1 MDGKYLLQKGRTW
14 YVRLAIPK
22 MVQDI
27 LGGQEFVKSLKT
39 RDYQE
44 AKLLKHKYLDRYA
57 QMISIAK
64 KQLGSNRS
72 KEEQLIDCGL
82 MLRQFN
88 EKNRSND
95 DTWNSDV
102 LESKLEELWGPEVAH
117 SILNAHHH
125 DYKGTQ
131 VPIGIVKALKDAY
144 RASDP
149 DTALLS
155 LMKDKFI
162 EVQKRSLKEYTCSR
176 KLMNLERFIG
186 WYGDKDI
193 RSVQK
198 KHVSEFL
205 SELIEREN
213 YAKNTID
220 GILGD
225 LSSFFNWAEGSGL
238 IRHNP
243 VTGVSKVIP
252 RPKGKSIND
261 LANLPYTHEMLQRWF
276 DHIKN
281 EPNILVISAIA
292 LYSGMRLDEIC
303 SLKKADLDEDCF
315 LVTNG
320 KTGSSIRK
328 IPIHKI
334 LIPLVNGLYDS
345 SSHDY
350 LIKGLKSYHDDRSH
364 YVGKIMTTRRKQ
376 LGFEKRKY
384 TFHSFRSNFM
394 TEMDNLGTKLSI
406 TQTIVGHTHK
416 NLVRDVYSSG
426 VRIERQRD
434 ALNRLSFGEIDNL
447 VNRINV
453 IHI

>member
-1 MDGKYLLQKGRTW
+1 MDGKYLLKRGRTW
-14 YVRLAIPK
+14 YVRFAIPYS
-22 MVQDI
+22 VQDI
-27 LGGQEFVKSLKT
+27 FGKQEFVQSLKT
-39 RDYQE
+39 KDFQE

-57 QMISIAK
+57 QMISVAK
-64 KQLGSNRS
+64 KHLRSNRS
-72 KEEQLIDCGL
+72 KEDQLIDCGL
-82 MLRQFN
+82 MLKQFN
-88 EKNRSND
+88 EKEPLTD
-95 DTWNSDV
+95 DSWNSDV

-117 SILNAHHH
+117 SVLNGHHH
-125 DYKGTQ
+125 DYKGKQ
-131 VPIGIVKALKDAY
+131 VSIGIVEALKDAY
-144 RASDP
+144 KASDP

-238 IRHNP
+238 VSHNP
-243 VTGVSKVIP
+243 VNGVSKVIP
-252 RPKGKSIND
+252 IPKGKSIND
-261 LANLPYTHEMLQRWF
+261 QSNLPYSNDMLERWF
-276 DHIKN
+276 EHIKD
-281 EPNILVISAIA
+281 EPMIFGISCIG

-303 SLKKADLDEDCF
+303 SLKKEDVVDDCF
-315 LVTNG
+315 KITRG
-320 KTGSSIRK
+320 KTKSSIRT
-328 IPIHKI
+328 IPIHNII
-334 LIPLVNGLYDS
+334 LPMVEK
-345 SSHDY
+345 
-350 LIKGLKSYHDDRSH
+350 LIGTSNNEFLLSDLRTRGNDRSH
-364 YVGKIMTTRRKQ
+364 YVGKLMTTRRKQ

-394 TEMDNLGTKLSI
+394 TEMDNNGTELSV
-406 TQTIVGHTHK
+406 TETLVGHSHK

-426 VRIERQRD
+426 VRMERLRNAINQ
-434 ALNRLSFGEIDNL
+434 LSYGKVDNS
-447 VNRINV
+447 VKTMIST
-453 IHI
+453 

>member
-1 MDGKYLLQKGRTW
+1 MDGKYLLKRGRTW
-14 YVRLAIPK
+14 YVRFAIPHT
-22 MVQDI
+22 VQDI
-27 LGGQEFVKSLKT
+27 FGKQEFVQSLKT
-39 RDYQE
+39 RDFQE

-57 QMISIAK
+57 QMISVAK
-64 KQLGSNRS
+64 RQLSTNRS
-72 KEEQLIDCGL
+72 KEDQLIDCGL

-88 EKNRSND
+88 EQEPLTD
-95 DTWNSDV
+95 DSWNSDV

-117 SILNAHHH
+117 SVLNGHHH

-131 VPIGIVKALKDAY
+131 VPIGIVEALKDAY
-144 RASDP
+144 KASDP

-238 IRHNP
+238 ISHNP
-243 VTGVSKVIP
+243 VNGVSKVIP
-252 RPKGKSIND
+252 IPKGKSID
-261 LANLPYTHEMLQRWF
+261 DQSNLPYSNDMLERWF
-276 DHIKN
+276 DHIKD
-281 EPNILVISAIA
+281 EPMIFGISCIG

-303 SLKKADLDEDCF
+303 SLKKEDVVDDCF
-315 LVTNG
+315 LITSG
-320 KTGSSIRK
+320 KTKSSIRTV
-328 IPIHKI
+328 PIHNII
-334 LIPLVNGLYDS
+334 LPMVEK
-345 SSHDY
+345 
-350 LIKGLKSYHDDRSH
+350 LIGTSNNEFLLSDLRTRGNDRSH
-364 YVGKIMTTRRKQ
+364 YVGKLVITIRKQ
-376 LGFEKRKY
+376 LGFVKRKY

-394 TEMDNLGTKLSI
+394 TEMDNNGTELSV
-406 TQTIVGHTHK
+406 TERLVGHSHK

-426 VRIERQRD
+426 VRMERLRNAINQ
-434 ALNRLSFGEIDNL
+434 LSYGKIDNT
-447 VNRINV
+447 VKTMIST
-453 IHI
+453 

>member
-1 MDGKYLLQKGRTW
+1 MQRSN
-14 YVRLAIPK
+14 
-22 MVQDI
+22 
-27 LGGQEFVKSLKT
+27 LGQIGQE
-39 RDYQE
+39 D
-44 AKLLKHKYLDRYA
+44 
-57 QMISIAK
+57 
-64 KQLGSNRS
+64 
-72 KEEQLIDCGL
+72 QLIDCGL

-88 EKNRSND
+88 EKNRSNE

-117 SILNAHHH
+117 SVLNGHHH

-131 VPIGIVKALKDAY
+131 VPIGIVEALKDAY
-144 RASDP
+144 KASDP

-162 EVQKRSLKEYTCSR
+162 EVQRRSLKEYTCSR

-238 IRHNP
+238 VSQNP
-243 VTGVSKVIP
+243 VNGVSKVIP
-252 RPKGKSIND
+252 IPKGKSID
-261 LANLPYTHEMLQRWF
+261 DQSNLPYTDDMLEKWF
-276 DHIKN
+276 EHIKD
-281 EPNILVISAIA
+281 EPMIFGISCIG

-303 SLKKADLDEDCF
+303 SLKKEDVVDDCF
-315 LVTNG
+315 RVTEG
-320 KTGSSIRK
+320 KTKSSIRK
-328 IPIHKI
+328 VPVHKI
-334 LIPLVNGLYDS
+334 LLPIVEK
-345 SSHDY
+345 
-350 LIKGLKSYHDDRSH
+350 LIGTSNNEFLLSDLRTRGNDRSH
-364 YVGKIMTTRRKQ
+364 YVGKLMTTRRKQ

-394 TEMDNLGTKLSI
+394 TEMDNNGTELSV
-406 TQTIVGHTHK
+406 TETLVGHSHK

-426 VRIERQRD
+426 VRMERLRNAINQ
-434 ALNRLSFGEIDNL
+434 LSYGKIDNIIQTMI
-447 VNRINV
+447 RY
-453 IHI
+453 HG

>member
-1 MDGKYLLQKGRTW
+1 M
-14 YVRLAIPK
+14 
-22 MVQDI
+22 
-27 LGGQEFVKSLKT
+27 FSF
-39 RDYQE
+39 
-44 AKLLKHKYLDRYA
+44 AKR
-57 QMISIAK
+57 QI
-64 KQLGSNRS
+64 GSNRS
-72 KEEQLIDCGL
+72 KEDQLIDCGL

-102 LESKLEELWGPEVAH
+102 LESKLEELWGSEVAH
-117 SILNAHHH
+117 SVLNGHHH

-131 VPIGIVKALKDAY
+131 VPIGIVEALKDAY
-144 RASDP
+144 KASDP

-225 LSSFFNWAEGSGL
+225 LGSFFNWAEGSGL
-238 IRHNP
+238 VSHNP
-243 VTGVSKVIP
+243 VNGVSKVIP
-252 RPKGKSIND
+252 VPKGKSIND
-261 LANLPYTHEMLQRWF
+261 QSNLPYTDDMLERWF
-276 DHIKN
+276 EHIKD
-281 EPNILVISAIA
+281 EPMIFGISCIG

-303 SLKKADLDEDCF
+303 SLKKEDFVDDCF
-315 LVTNG
+315 RVTEG
-320 KTGSSIRK
+320 KTKSSIRK
-328 IPIHKI
+328 VPVHKI
-334 LIPLVNGLYDS
+334 LLPLVEK
-345 SSHDY
+345 
-350 LIKGLKSYHDDRSH
+350 LIGTSNNVFLLSDLRNRGNDRSH
-364 YVGKIMTTRRKQ
+364 YVGKLMTTRRKQ
-376 LGFEKRKY
+376 LGFEKRKF

-394 TEMDNLGTKLSI
+394 TEMDNNGTELSV
-406 TQTIVGHTHK
+406 TERLVGHSHK

-426 VRIERQRD
+426 VRMERLRNAINQ
-434 ALNRLSFGEIDNL
+434 LSYGKVDNS
-447 VNRINV
+447 VKTMIST
-453 IHI
+453 

>member
-1 MDGKYLLQKGRTW
+1 M
-14 YVRLAIPK
+14 
-22 MVQDI
+22 
-27 LGGQEFVKSLKT
+27 
-39 RDYQE
+39 
-44 AKLLKHKYLDRYA
+44 KHKYLDRYA
-57 QMISIAK
+57 QMISVAK
-64 KQLGSNRS
+64 RQLGSNRS
-72 KEEQLIDCGL
+72 KEDQLIDCGL
-82 MLRQFN
+82 ILRQFN
-88 EKNRSND
+88 EKEPLTD
-95 DTWNSDV
+95 DSWNSDV
-102 LESKLEELWGPEVAH
+102 LESKLEDLWGSEVAH
-117 SILNAHHH
+117 SVLNAHHH

-131 VPIGIVKALKDAY
+131 VPIGIVEALKDAY
-144 RASDP
+144 KASDP

-155 LMKDKFI
+155 LMKEKFI

-276 DHIKN
+276 DHIKD
-281 EPNILVISAIA
+281 EQTILVISAIA

-334 LIPLVNGLYDS
+334 LIPLVKGLYDS

-350 LIKGLKSYHDDRSH
+350 LIEGLKSYHGDRSH

-447 VNRINV
+447 VNRINF

>member
-1 MDGKYLLQKGRTW
+1 MDGKYLLKRGRTW
-14 YVRLAIPK
+14 YVRFAIPYS
-22 MVQDI
+22 VQDI
-27 LGGQEFVKSLKT
+27 FGKQEFVQSLKT
-39 RDYQE
+39 KDFQE

-57 QMISIAK
+57 QMIFAAK
-64 KQLGSNRS
+64 RQIRSNRS
-72 KEEQLIDCGL
+72 KEDQLIDLGL

-88 EKNRSND
+88 EKEPLTD
-95 DTWNSDV
+95 DSWNSDV

-117 SILNAHHH
+117 SVLNGHHH

-131 VPIGIVKALKDAY
+131 VPIGIVEALKDAY
-144 RASDP
+144 KASDP

-238 IRHNP
+238 VSHNP
-243 VTGVSKVIP
+243 VNGVSKVIP
-252 RPKGKSIND
+252 IPKGKSIND
-261 LANLPYTHEMLQRWF
+261 QSNLPYSNDMLERWF
-276 DHIKN
+276 GHIKD
-281 EPNILVISAIA
+281 EPMIFGISCIG

-303 SLKKADLDEDCF
+303 SLKKEDVVDDC
-315 LVTNG
+315 LKITRG
-320 KTGSSIRK
+320 KTKSSIRTV
-328 IPIHKI
+328 PIHNII
-334 LIPLVNGLYDS
+334 LPMIEK
-345 SSHDY
+345 
-350 LIKGLKSYHDDRSH
+350 LIGTSNNEFLLSDLRTRGNDRSH
-364 YVGKIMTTRRKQ
+364 YVGKLMTTRRKQ

-394 TEMDNLGTKLSI
+394 TEMDNNGTELSV
-406 TQTIVGHTHK
+406 TERLVGHSHK

-426 VRIERQRD
+426 VRMERLRKAINQ
-434 ALNRLSFGEIDNL
+434 LSYGKVDNT
-447 VNRINV
+447 VKTMIST
-453 IHI
+453 

>member
-1 MDGKYLLQKGRTW
+1 M
-14 YVRLAIPK
+14 PK
-22 MVQDI
+22 
-27 LGGQEFVKSLKT
+27 
-39 RDYQE
+39 
-44 AKLLKHKYLDRYA
+44 
-57 QMISIAK
+57 
-64 KQLGSNRS
+64 
-72 KEEQLIDCGL
+72 
-82 MLRQFN
+82 
-88 EKNRSND
+88 
-95 DTWNSDV
+95 
-102 LESKLEELWGPEVAH
+102 
-117 SILNAHHH
+117 
-125 DYKGTQ
+125 
-131 VPIGIVKALKDAY
+131 GIVEALKDAY
-144 RASDP
+144 KASDP
-149 DTALLS
+149 NTALLS
-155 LMKDKFI
+155 LMMNKFI

-276 DHIKN
+276 DHIKD
-281 EPNILVISAIA
+281 EQTILVISAIA

-320 KTGSSIRK
+320 KTGS
-328 IPIHKI
+328 
-334 LIPLVNGLYDS
+334 
-345 SSHDY
+345 
-350 LIKGLKSYHDDRSH
+350 LIKDTDSQN
-364 YVGKIMTTRRKQ
+364 TNT
-376 LGFEKRKY
+376 
-384 TFHSFRSNFM
+384 
-394 TEMDNLGTKLSI
+394 
-406 TQTIVGHTHK
+406 
-416 NLVRDVYSSG
+416 SG
-426 VRIERQRD
+426 EGS
-434 ALNRLSFGEIDNL
+434 L
-447 VNRINV
+447 
-453 IHI
+453 

>member
-1 MDGKYLLQKGRTW
+1 
-14 YVRLAIPK
+14 
-22 MVQDI
+22 
-27 LGGQEFVKSLKT
+27 
-39 RDYQE
+39 
-44 AKLLKHKYLDRYA
+44 
-57 QMISIAK
+57 MISVAK
-64 KQLGSNRS
+64 RQLGSNRS
-72 KEEQLIDCGL
+72 KEDQLIDCGL

-117 SILNAHHH
+117 SVLNGHHH

-131 VPIGIVKALKDAY
+131 VPIGIVEALKDAY
-144 RASDP
+144 KASDP

-238 IRHNP
+238 IRQNP

-261 LANLPYTHEMLQRWF
+261 LANLPYTYEMLQRWF
-276 DHIKN
+276 DHIKD
-281 EPNILVISAIA
+281 EQTILVISAIA

-334 LIPLVNGLYDS
+334 LIPLVKGLYDS

-350 LIKGLKSYHDDRSH
+350 LIEGLKSYHGDRSH

-376 LGFEKRKY
+376 LGFEKKKY

-447 VNRINV
+447 VNRINF

>member
-1 MDGKYLLQKGRTW
+1 M
-14 YVRLAIPK
+14 
-22 MVQDI
+22 
-27 LGGQEFVKSLKT
+27 
-39 RDYQE
+39 
-44 AKLLKHKYLDRYA
+44 
-57 QMISIAK
+57 
-64 KQLGSNRS
+64 
-72 KEEQLIDCGL
+72 
-82 MLRQFN
+82 
-88 EKNRSND
+88 
-95 DTWNSDV
+95 
-102 LESKLEELWGPEVAH
+102 
-117 SILNAHHH
+117 
-125 DYKGTQ
+125 
-131 VPIGIVKALKDAY
+131 
-144 RASDP
+144 
-149 DTALLS
+149 
-155 LMKDKFI
+155 
-162 EVQKRSLKEYTCSR
+162 
-176 KLMNLERFIG
+176 
-186 WYGDKDI
+186 
-193 RSVQK
+193 
-198 KHVSEFL
+198 
-205 SELIEREN
+205 
-213 YAKNTID
+213 
-220 GILGD
+220 GD

-238 IRHNP
+238 IRQKP

-276 DHIKN
+276 DHIKD
-281 EPNILVISAIA
+281 EPTILVISAIA

-334 LIPLVNGLYDS
+334 LIPLVKGLYDS

-350 LIKGLKSYHDDRSH
+350 LIEGLKSYHDDRSH

-434 ALNRLSFGEIDNL
+434 SLNRLSFGEIDNL
-447 VNRINV
+447 VKRIKV
-453 IHI
+453 IHF

>member
-22 MVQDI
+22 KVQDI

-57 QMISIAK
+57 QMISLAK
-64 KQLGSNRS
+64 RQLGANRS
-72 KEEQLIDCGL
+72 KEDQLIDLGL

-88 EKNRSND
+88 EKEPLTD
-95 DTWNSDV
+95 DSWNSDV

-117 SILNAHHH
+117 SVLNGHHH

-131 VPIGIVKALKDAY
+131 VPIGIVEALKDAY
-144 RASDP
+144 KASDP

-198 KHVSEFL
+198 KQVSEFL

-238 IRHNP
+238 VSHNP
-243 VTGVSKVIP
+243 VNGVSKVIP
-252 RPKGKSIND
+252 IPKGKSID
-261 LANLPYTHEMLQRWF
+261 DQSNLPYSNDMLEGWF
-276 DHIKN
+276 DHIKE
-281 EPNILVISAIA
+281 EPMIFGISCIG

-303 SLKKADLDEDCF
+303 SLKKEDVVDDCF
-315 LVTNG
+315 KITRG
-320 KTGSSIRK
+320 KTKSSIRTV
-328 IPIHKI
+328 PIHNII
-334 LIPLVNGLYDS
+334 LPMTEK
-345 SSHDY
+345 
-350 LIKGLKSYHDDRSH
+350 LIGTSNNEFLLSDLRTRGNDRSH
-364 YVGKIMTTRRKQ
+364 YVGKLMTTRRKQ
-376 LGFEKRKY
+376 LGFEKKKY

-394 TEMDNLGTKLSI
+394 TEMDNNGTELSV
-406 TQTIVGHTHK
+406 TERLVGHSHK

-426 VRIERQRD
+426 VRMERLRNAINQ
-434 ALNRLSFGEIDNL
+434 LSYGKVDNT
-447 VNRINV
+447 VKTMIRT
-453 IHI
+453 